1 MKQGVFITLEGNDGA
16 GKTTVCMGLK
26 KELEARG
33 YSVVYTREPGGSRI
47 AEEIRNIL
55 LSDENDNMDPR
66 TEALLFAASRRQHL
80 VDIVLPAL
88 QEKKI
93 VLCDRFVDSSLA
105 YQGYAREIGLPE
117 IWDINQF
124 AIHDCMP
131 QKTIFLKV
139 SMETGQKRMN
149 QRGEKN
155 RLDNEQSDFHQ
166 KVRQGYETLIQMYPD
181 RICVIEAE
189 PEPEVV
195 LQSALHEVLKVI
207 QSYE

>member
-16 GKTTVCMGLK
+16 GKTTVCMGLR

-33 YSVVYTREPGGSRI
+33 YSVVYTREPGGSKI

-55 LSDENDNMDPR
+55 LSDENENMDPR

-80 VDIVLPAL
+80 V
-88 QEKKI
+88 
-93 VLCDRFVDSSLA
+93 
-105 YQGYAREIGLPE
+105 
-117 IWDINQF
+117 
-124 AIHDCMP
+124 
-131 QKTIFLKV
+131 
-139 SMETGQKRMN
+139 
-149 QRGEKN
+149 
-155 RLDNEQSDFHQ
+155 EQSDFHK

-181 RICVIEAE
+181 RICVIDAE